1 MKSIDILR
9 ACAGLALAAST
20 LAGVAAPGRAKPNPE
35 VAIARDYV
43 LASCLIKRYPG
54 TPVAA
59 DAQVW
64 AGGLIEQGHIDADSY
79 ARLAQLAVTEP
90 AAVSRDG
97 ARVPLLDC
105 MTLYNDP
112 KLPGRI
118 AKAIRR

>member
-1 MKSIDILR
+1 MKSIDVLR
-9 ACAGLALAAST
+9 ACAGFAFAAST
-20 LAGVAAPGRAKPNPE
+20 LPAVAAPLRARLDPE

-43 LASCLIKRYPG
+43 LASCLIKRYPD

-64 AGGLIEQGHIDADSY
+64 AGGLVEQGHIAADRY

-90 AAVSRDG
+90 SAVSRDG
-97 ARVPLLDC
+97 APVPLLDC

-118 AKAIRR
+118 ARALRR